1 MPLET
6 GQGRANEVKHVKL
19 LLISDLPYVSK
30 LCGIRSF
37 DSPQLIVWLL
47 LAEVYSAWSASASST
62 LPLDSH
68 SDTQEI
74 MRFEAQSYM
83 GIAN

>member
-1 MPLET
+1 MMGPSDELFWLLCMLKQHYMMPLET
-6 GQGRANEVKHVKL
+6 GQGRANEVKHVRL

-47 LAEVYSAWSASASST
+47 LAEVYSA
-62 LPLDSH
+62 
-68 SDTQEI
+68 
-74 MRFEAQSYM
+74 
-83 GIAN
+83 

>member
-1 MPLET
+1 MDLEHYEKMMGPSDELFWLLCMLKQHYMMPLET
-6 GQGRANEVKHVKL
+6 GQSRTNEVKHVKL

-47 LAEVYSAWSASASST
+47 LAEVYSA
-62 LPLDSH
+62 
-68 SDTQEI
+68 
-74 MRFEAQSYM
+74 
-83 GIAN
+83 